1 MGDGVIA
8 DLPGNVMVL
17 DRKDNLVASQGEGEC
32 SNKDSSTVRNQ
43 IPGTF
48 VSGRFVC
55 PHGACFDHEGNTF
68 MVEAGPVTRL
78 RAFG

>member
-1 MGDGVIA
+1 VIA
-8 DLPGNVMVL
+8 DLPGKVMIL
-17 DRKDNLVASQGEGEC
+17 DHKDNLVASQGKGES

-43 IPGTF
+43 VPGTF
-48 VSGRFVC
+48 VSGRFG
-55 PHGACFDHEGNTF
+55 PHGACFDHEGNRF